1 MTSGRHRPC
10 PVCGRDVDGD
20 CRWKEGEIIWCHIGT
35 RFAPPSDLRIGD
47 TLSLDG
53 REWALVRKD
62 GSYDRSAFTFIPHRP
77 RGRKRFIHYGSVPL
91 GQLFPS
97 NDPVALAVDEEMSG
111 LLEDIEACLRTPD
124 FGLLLHPERV
134 AAFRLIEETS
144 EAVKAFRETFY
155 KLCRKHPRLRSRRGL
170 FDRAVAALLRL
181 QTRVHD
187 YLAATYGPD

>member
-1 MTSGRHRPC
+1 M
-10 PVCGRDVDGD
+10 
-20 CRWKEGEIIWCHIGT
+20 
-35 RFAPPSDLRIGD
+35 
-47 TLSLDG
+47 
-53 REWALVRKD
+53 
-62 GSYDRSAFTFIPHRP
+62 
-77 RGRKRFIHYGSVPL
+77 

-144 EAVKAFRETFY
+144 EAVKAFRETFN

-170 FDRAVAALLRL
+170 FDRGVAALLRL